1 MSSSS
6 VPPIQVIIQA
16 DDKTAAAFRA
26 AADRINTLQ
35 SSTDKTTKSMAGL
48 DSAVQ
53 QLLQPFGQLG
63 QGAGAALSSI
73 EANFSNLVRTV
84 SGGGLITAVG
94 GVAAAALA
102 AAGALG
108 SMAIA
113 GGAYAQRLDLISQKT
128 GIAVR
133 DLQTFEAAGS
143 TVGVGLDDI
152 VTASRKFDQALADS
166 GKGAAA
172 QQSVL
177 RALGVT
183 SKDPKEALLEVADA
197 FSKITDPTL
206 KSSDAITLFG
216 RSGLNMI
223 PFLNL
228 GRDGLKQFDDIVT
241 QFGPH
246 ITKEGIERFDQWEV
260 QSTKLSESWKNL
272 KNEAGGLLPI
282 LSSIVSAAAVGTR
295 AFTQFAAGGGG
306 ISGLVNAAIGDP
318 TNPSSSNRLQD
329 IADSLKKQDAADLLA
344 NQKEYFELV
353 KAGGAAQLAL
363 QQKQEEIA
371 TDVAAQNFK
380 AAAAAQA
387 QIPALQAAVD
397 AEKARLEY
405 LKQQAEL
412 AAKFAGTPV
421 AFTSQDKLDDL
432 KAASA
437 QMLSDAKEEEK
448 VRNEIF
454 DITKKYTGLDT
465 SGVAKLSD
473 ELQKFIGG
481 GGSKTKADVDAQAYL
496 NTSDLYKDVAL
507 SAQEYDIELQ
517 KLHTE
522 LRRGK
527 IDQQDYDEAIKSLAE
542 SLGGV
547 RGGIRLFYDEFVN
560 APSSDALLTL
570 NLLEEG
576 VKGFEQN
583 LADTLI
589 KGKADWAGYFASLAE
604 MILKFEANNLLQTA
618 LKGLSGTALGGFLGL
633 GGGDSSS
640 SIADAISQTSFATGG
655 LVRGPGTSTSD
666 SIPAYLSNNEFVV
679 RGDVVRQ
686 PGMLRILDTINAG
699 GMSAVFPR
707 MPRFASGGLV
717 SGGAVAAQG
726 FSGGEPKIVVN
737 VINQSSQPV
746 SGSAGKPK
754 FDGKQYV
761 VGVVLEDFKSNGPI
775 RQAMNGR

>member
-35 SSTDKTTKSMAGL
+35 SNTDKTSRSMKGL

-63 QGAGAALSSI
+63 AGAGAALQSI
-73 EANFSNLVRTV
+73 ESNFANLIRTV

-108 SMAIA
+108 ALAVS
-113 GGAYAQRLDLISQKT
+113 GGAYAQRLDIVSQKT

-143 TVGVGLDDI
+143 TVGVGLEDI
-152 VTASRKFDQALADS
+152 VTASRKFDQALADT

-172 QQSVL
+172 QQAVL
-177 RALGVT
+177 RALGVS

-197 FSKITDPTL
+197 FSKLTDPTL
-206 KSSDAITLFG
+206 KSSDAIALFG
-216 RSGLNMI
+216 KSGLNMI

-228 GRDGLKQFDDIVT
+228 GRDGLKQFDDIVNE
-241 QFGPH
+241 FGPH
-246 ITKEGIERFDQWEV
+246 VTKEGVERFDQWEV
-260 QSTKLSESWKNL
+260 ATTKLSEAWKNL
-272 KNEAGGLLPI
+272 RNDAGGLLPI
-282 LSSIVSAAAVGTR
+282 LTSIVTAAANGTKAITDFFALNGGVFNNGGGYGATNRQNSATSAAAATS
-295 AFTQFAAGGGG
+295 ASLQG
-306 ISGLVNAAIGDP
+306 IV
-318 TNPSSSNRLQD
+318 
-329 IADSLKKQDAADLLA
+329 DSLKKQDQAEILA

-353 KAGGAAQLAL
+353 KAGGQAELAL
-363 QQKQEEIA
+363 QQKQAEVA
-371 TDVAAQNFK
+371 DYVAAKDFQR
-380 AAAAAQA
+380 AAAAQA
-387 QIPALQAAVD
+387 QIPALERAVALEKERLQYLGLPVTLLDPNKLADITAGFHLISED
-397 AEKARLEY
+397 AEKAA
-405 LKQQAEL
+405 KD
-412 AAKFAGTPV
+412 AATLQTQIDAISKKFGAIHEDSGISPLSGLV
-421 AFTSQDKLDDL
+421 
-432 KAASA
+432 SA
-437 QMLSDAKEEEK
+437 
-448 VRNEIF
+448 
-454 DITKKYTGLDT
+454 
-465 SGVAKLSD
+465 
-473 ELQKFIGG
+473 FIGSG
-481 GGSKTKADVDAQAYL
+481 GTDTPSLDISK
-496 NTSDLYKDVAL
+496 LYKDQAL

-522 LRRGK
+522 LRRGT
-527 IDQQDYDEAIKSLAE
+527 IDQQQYDEAIKSLTE

-560 APSSDALLTL
+560 SPSSTALLSL
-570 NLLEEG
+570 SLLEEG

-589 KGKADWAGYFASLAE
+589 KGKADWASYFADLAS
-604 MILKFEANNLLQTA
+604 MIIKFETNNLLQNL
-618 LKGLSGTALGGFLGL
+618 LKGISGTALGSFLGL
-633 GGGDSSS
+633 GGGLSGSIG
-640 SIADAISQTSFATGG
+640 SIADNPALSGTQYGIPHAAGG
-655 LVRGPGTSTSD
+655 LIRGAGTSTSD

-686 PGMLRILDTINAG
+686 PGMVQLLDAINAG
-699 GMSAVFPR
+699 GMSALFPR

-717 SGGAVAAQG
+717 SGLALGQG
-726 FSGGEPKIVVN
+726 GFGGEPRIAVNIVN
-737 VINQSSQPV
+737 NSSQPV
-746 SGSAGKPK
+746 SGSASKPK

-775 RQAMNGR
+775 RQAMGR